1 MCIREGAK
9 DWQGS
14 DMSIDAFRKISPY
27 FKDVENVILQGWGE
41 PLLHKNLIDAIRIV
55 KAEGSQVGFVTS
67 GKGLTRDYI
76 SDILNTG
83 IDFIGFSFA
92 GATANTHNSIRVN
105 SAFEMLLNSIHTFN
119 KIKTDHKLKKPKL
132 HIVYLM
138 LKDNI
143 SEIPAMLKL
152 ANELGI
158 EEVFLT
164 NLIHVTND
172 WQDKQRVF
180 RCDKHPHPNPNPSA
194 SPSPCGRGRG
204 GGVDEDYEKI
214 LKETEI
220 KAREL
225 KINLRRPS
233 LSAQDV
239 PVCEE
244 NPLGNLYISVD
255 GEVSP
260 CVYLHPPV
268 PSPFKRIFCG
278 NQNNIKKLSFGNI
291 FRESFQN
298 IWNTKRYTEFRNSFI
313 NRKRKSEQ
321 RYLYFL
327 NMDRKKLLK
336 ESLPQPPEQCRTC
349 HKMLGV

>member
-14 DMSIDAFRKISPY
+14 DISIDAFRKISPY

-41 PLLHKNLIDAIRIV
+41 PLLHKNLIDAIKLV
-55 KAEGSQVGFVTS
+55 KEKGCKAGFVTS

-119 KIKTDHKLKKPKL
+119 KIKTDHKLKNPKL

-180 RCDKHPHPNPNPSA
+180 NCQNGDA
-194 SPSPCGRGRG
+194 
-204 GGVDEDYEKI
+204 DIEQYEELMRKA
-214 LKETEI
+214 EI
-220 KAREL
+220 KAHEL

-298 IWNTKRYTEFRNSFI
+298 IWNSKRYTEFRDSFI

-321 RYLYFL
+321 RYLHFL
-327 NMDRKKLLK
+327 NMDRIKKLLK
-336 ESLPQPPEQCRTC
+336 ESLPQPPEHCRTC